1 MESAFRELSAEI
13 LTLLK
18 GDEVLLL
25 NFDGEDSDFVRF
37 NRNAIRQAGHVHQ
50 RRLQLTLI
58 DGRHQA
64 AAAFQLCG
72 QRAQDLEQAR
82 AVLDT
87 LRQQLPFL
95 PDDPYINYAGEA
107 HDTVQRET
115 GSFAPARDT
124 VSGIIAAARGL
135 DLVGLWSSGEMA
147 SGFANSLGQFNWYS
161 RASFNL
167 DWSFY
172 HQGDKAV
179 KQDYAGFEWQQEVFE
194 EKIARARETLPLLAG
209 PPRSIAP
216 GRYRVFL
223 APAALYELTTLLGWG
238 GFDLKSHRT
247 AQTPLLRMI
256 RAGVTLHPAVNLSEH
271 HAAGLAPPFTRAGFI
286 KPQCVDLIRDG
297 VYHDCLADARSASE
311 YATTVNC
318 DLDYPQSL
326 QIAAGELPAAEALR
340 ALDTGL
346 YISNLWY
353 CNYSDRS
360 HCRIT
365 GMTRFACLWVE
376 NGRIVAPVNVMR
388 FDETLYTIL
397 GSGLLALTR
406 EQEHLFDSSTY
417 DRRSQDSALL
427 PGALVEG
434 FTLTL

>member
-1 MESAFRELSAEI
+1 MESAFRDLSYEI
-13 LTLLK
+13 LGLLK

-37 NRNAIRQAGHVHQ
+37 NRNAIRQAGHVRQ
-50 RRLQLTLI
+50 QRLQLTLI
-58 DGRHQA
+58 DGQRQA
-64 AAAFQLCG
+64 AAAFHLYG
-72 QRAQDLEQAR
+72 QRDQELEQVR
-82 AVLDT
+82 TVLDT
-87 LRQQLPFL
+87 LRRQLPLL
-95 PDDPYINYAGEA
+95 PDDPYINYAREPR
-107 HDTVQRET
+107 DTVQQQ
-115 GSFAPARDT
+115 SVNPPPARDT
-124 VSGIIAAARGL
+124 VDDVISAARGL

-147 SGFANSLGQFNWYS
+147 SGFTNSLGQFNWFS

-167 DWSFY
+167 DWSVY

-179 KQDYAGFEWQQEVFE
+179 KQDYAGFDWQQGQFD
-194 EKIARARETLPLLAG
+194 EKIARARETLPLLGRPA
-209 PPRSIAP
+209 RDIEP
-216 GRYRVFL
+216 GCYRVFL
-223 APAALYELTTLLGWG
+223 TPAALYELTTLLGWG

-256 RAGVTLHPAVNLSEH
+256 REGVALHPNVSLTEH
-271 HAAGLAPPFTRAGFI
+271 HSAGLAPPFTRAGFI
-286 KPQCVDLIRDG
+286 KPECVELIRAG
-297 VYHDCLADARSASE
+297 VYQDCLADARSASE
-311 YATTVNC
+311 YGTAVNC
-318 DLDYPQSL
+318 DLDHPQSL
-326 QIAAGELPAAEALR
+326 QIAAGELPGSEVLR

-360 HCRIT
+360 RCRIT

-388 FDETLYTIL
+388 FDETLYNIL

-406 EQEHLFDSSTY
+406 EREHIFDSSTY
-417 DRRSQDSALL
+417 ERRSQDSALL

>member
-1 MESAFRELSAEI
+1 MESAFRELSVEI
-13 LTLLK
+13 LTLLQ
-18 GDEVLLL
+18 GEEVLLL

-37 NRNAIRQAGHVHQ
+37 NRNAIRQAGHVRQ
-50 RRLQLTLI
+50 QQLQLILI
-58 DGRHQA
+58 DAQRQA
-64 AAAFQLCG
+64 AAAFHLCG
-72 QRAQDLEQAR
+72 QRDQDLEQAR

-95 PDDPYINYAGEA
+95 PDDPYLNYAGEP

-115 GSFAPARDT
+115 VKLPPAHGT
-124 VSGIIAAARGL
+124 VNDILAAARGL
-135 DLVGLWSSGEMA
+135 DLVGLWSSGEIA
-147 SGFANSLGQFNWYS
+147 RGFANSLGQFNWHS

-167 DWSFY
+167 DWSCY
-172 HQGDKAV
+172 HQGDKAL
-179 KQDYAGFEWQQEVFE
+179 KQDYAGFDWQPQLFE
-194 EKIARARETLPLLAG
+194 DKIARARETLPVLGRPA
-209 PPRSIAP
+209 RSIAP

-223 APAALYELTTLLGWG
+223 TPAALYELTTLLGWG

-256 RAGVTLHPAVNLSEH
+256 REGLTLHPGVSLTEH

-286 KPQCVDLIRDG
+286 KPQYVELIRDG
-297 VYHDCLADARSASE
+297 MYQDCLADARSASE
-311 YATTVNC
+311 YGTTVNC
-318 DLDYPQSL
+318 DQEYPQSL
-326 QIAAGELPAAEALR
+326 QIGAGELPGSEVLR

-365 GMTRFACLWVE
+365 GMTRFACLWIE

-388 FDETLYTIL
+388 FDETLYNIL

-406 EQEHLFDSSTY
+406 EREHIFDSSTY
-417 DRRSQDSALL
+417 ERRSQDSALL

>member
-1 MESAFRELSAEI
+1 MESAFRELSVDI
-13 LTLLK
+13 LALLH

-25 NFDGEDSDFVRF
+25 NFDAEDSDFVRF
-37 NRNAIRQAGHVHQ
+37 NRNAIRQPGHVHQ
-50 RRLQLTLI
+50 QRLPLTLI
-58 DGRHQA
+58 DDHRQA
-64 AAAFQLCG
+64 TAALPLCG
-72 QRAQDLEQAR
+72 RRDQDLEHAR
-82 AVLDT
+82 AMLDT
-87 LRQQLPFL
+87 LRRQLPFL
-95 PDDPYINYAGEA
+95 PEDPYINYAGEP
-107 HDTVQRET
+107 HDTVQRGT
-115 GSFAPARDT
+115 GSLAPACDT
-124 VSGIIAAARGL
+124 VNDIITAAQGL

-147 SGFANSLGQFNWYS
+147 RGFANSLGQFNWYS

-167 DWSFY
+167 DWSCY

-179 KQDYAGFEWQQEVFE
+179 KQDYAGFDWQPQLFE
-194 EKIARARETLPLLAG
+194 EKIAQARETLPVLAR
-209 PPRSIAP
+209 PARSIAP

-256 RAGVTLHPAVNLSEH
+256 RAGLTLHPGVNLTEH
-271 HAAGLAPPFTRAGFI
+271 HGAGLAPPFTRAGFI
-286 KPQCVDLIRDG
+286 KPQCVELIRDG
-297 VYHDCLADARSASE
+297 MYQDCLADARSASE
-311 YATTVNC
+311 YGTTVNC
-318 DLDYPQSL
+318 DLDHPQSL
-326 QIAAGELPAAEALR
+326 QIDAGELPAAEALR

-388 FDETLYTIL
+388 FDETLYTIF

-406 EQEHLFDSSTY
+406 EREHRFDSSTY
-417 DRRSQDSALL
+417 ERRSQDSALL